1 MLRVEDGEHT
11 ISEVITSV
19 LISCQQKDLLTYG
32 NLDFDLGELISYSC
46 ITNFLI
52 KVYLIII
59 HFDVLCI
66 TIVFVLVQYLCYSG
80 SKGV

>member
-32 NLDFDLGELISYSC
+32 NLDFD

-66 TIVFVLVQYLCYSG
+66 TIVFVLVRYLCYSG

>member
-46 ITNFLI
+46 ITNFLNQGLSN
-52 KVYLIII
+52 YYPFRCALYNY
-59 HFDVLCI
+59 CI
-66 TIVFVLVQYLCYSG
+66 RPSTISLLFR
-80 SKGV
+80 K

>member
-32 NLDFDLGELISYSC
+32 NLDFD

-66 TIVFVLVQYLCYSG
+66 TIVFVLVRYLCYSG
-80 SKGV
+80 SKGVWMIVV